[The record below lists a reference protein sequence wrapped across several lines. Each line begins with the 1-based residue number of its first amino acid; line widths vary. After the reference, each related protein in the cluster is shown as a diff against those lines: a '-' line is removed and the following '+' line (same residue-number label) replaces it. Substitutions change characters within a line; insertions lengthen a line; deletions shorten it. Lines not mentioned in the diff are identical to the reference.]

1 MKQSIIAELTAHAQD
16 LIESGH
22 INQDNIDDAHH
33 IAFNED
39 YYIIGYYQADEW
51 LKKHGISPWQAIS
64 YVIEQEQDHFGE
76 SHLNASEI
84 NSENVVNQLVFFAGY
99 QVDFEELLS
108 EVEEV

>member
-22 INQDNIDDAHH
+22 INQDNIGDAHY

-51 LKKHGISPWQAIS
+51 LKKHNVSPWDAIA
-64 YVIEQEQDHFGE
+64 YVIEQQEELLGGVLLLPD
-76 SHLNASEI
+76 NC
-84 NSENVVNQLVFFAGY
+84 NSEHVVNQLVFFAGY

-108 EVEEV
+108 EVEGA